1 MDVQNCIARITNGQE
16 TAKVLAH
23 FCYNNS
29 ISNIESVKKEFIIN
43 LGTVYNKLS
52 RYLLKTMKE
61 FIRFWGCSVRKGEN
75 FFWVKFSS
83 FLYVVKIWYINRTV
97 LIVVI
102 CLQTSASICKNLFFV
117 RLLDNM
123 FLSFGIIIYVL
134 MWVYLG
140 RIVWSFIIQRIWI
153 KCECILA
160 IVEVL

>member
-1 MDVQNCIARITNGQE
+1 M
-16 TAKVLAH
+16 
-23 FCYNNS
+23 
-29 ISNIESVKKEFIIN
+29 
-43 LGTVYNKLS
+43 GTVYNKLS

-61 FIRFWGCSVRKGEN
+61 FIRFRGCSVRKGEN

-134 MWVYLG
+134 MWVYFG
-140 RIVWSFIIQRIWI
+140 RIVYNTKNMDKMWMYTGYSWGPVGIIFLEYWLKKPLNKR
-153 KCECILA
+153 
-160 IVEVL
+160 